1 MMGTRA
7 AIRLGYIDLSFHA
20 ASASVVQAILER
32 HGHEVALSAAPH
44 EAMFQR
50 LRAGEVDVVAS
61 AWLPASHGEYLAP
74 LQNEVE
80 KLAVLYEPYCIWGV
94 PDYVPRD
101 VLASVDDLKKPE
113 VLANIDK
120 FIDGINPGA
129 GISRFSSAMI
139 DAYGLDCYGY
149 RFYPGSEASSFTKF
163 KRAVVN
169 KRWLVIPLWH
179 PQYLH
184 HDYPIRALE
193 EPKGLLGGTDQATLV
208 ARKVVL
214 PAIAPSALAEL
225 RMLHLGNAV
234 VTDLEHAIQVEGLT
248 PLQAA
253 TRWLAARSEPAPA
266 AVRLCG

>member
-1 MMGTRA
+1 MMGTGA
-7 AIRLGYIDLSFHA
+7 TLRLGYIDLSFHA

-32 HGHEVALSAAPH
+32 HGHEVELSAAPH

-50 LRAGEVDVVAS
+50 LQAGEVDIVAS
-61 AWLPASHGEYLAP
+61 AWLPTSHGEYLAP
-74 LQNEVE
+74 LQKKVE

-94 PDYVPRD
+94 PDYIPQD
-101 VLASVDDLKKPE
+101 VLASVEDLKKPE

-120 FIDGINPGA
+120 FIDGINAGA

-139 DAYGLDCYGY
+139 DAYGLDRYGY
-149 RFYPGSEASSFTKF
+149 RFYAGSEASSFTKF
-163 KRAVVN
+163 KRAVAN

-184 HDYPIRALE
+184 HDYRIRALE

-208 ARKVVL
+208 ARKGVL
-214 PAIAPSALAEL
+214 PKIAPSALAEL
-225 RMLHLGNAV
+225 RILHLGNAV
-234 VTDLEHAIQVEGLT
+234 LTDLEHATQVEGIT

-253 TRWLAARSEPAPA
+253 TRWLATRSEPVPA
-266 AVRLCG
+266 AVGLRG